1 MMPFHQVFAVMK
13 TKCLGNKFGWEFF
26 ASSPRGIVQLRALL
40 LSIVVVLPL
49 AATSWGA
56 DPSSARPTPDF
67 TTLSLEELA
76 NYPVTS
82 VAGHAEEL
90 SKSPAAIYVITQED
104 LRRSGASSIPE
115 ALRLAP

>member
-1 MMPFHQVFAVMK
+1 MMPLHQVFADMT
-13 TKCLGNKFGWEFF
+13 TKRLRNKFGWFL
-26 ASSPRGIVQLRALL
+26 ASSLRGVVPIRALL
-40 LSIVVVLPL
+40 LPVGLWLAL

-56 DPSSARPTPDF
+56 DSSSVNPAPDF
-67 TTLSLEELA
+67 TTMSLEELA

-104 LRRSGASSIPE
+104 LRRSGAG
-115 ALRLAP
+115 